1 MCFCIWCFITAIVTL
16 RQYPISPPLTSRDR
30 VSLCDS
36 PGCLG
41 IGFVDQA
48 GPKLTEIL
56 LASAYPVLGL
66 KVYVT
71 MYGWEQKFVC
81 ELVREQPVDNYLE
94 PAGT

>member
-1 MCFCIWCFITAIVTL
+1 MRGLYILRLFSHTFKFWKRQALFLVVLFVTWSH
-16 RQYPISPPLTSRDR
+16 YI
-30 VSLCDS
+30 
-36 PGCLG
+36 
-41 IGFVDQA
+41 DQA